1 MTTNE
6 TIYDLWSCEGRI
18 EVRKIKVGDTA
29 NPVILACFPS
39 QQFVSALPDPNTVN
53 TTYVAPC
60 VYGAGKTYREAVVD
74 GIQRMRSSNFRS
86 NTLGAALKGS
96 PGAID
101 RLEAALLSLEE
112 TAD

>member
-1 MTTNE
+1 MTEIQPT
-6 TIYDLWSCEGRI
+6 YDLWSCEGRI
-18 EVRKIKVGDTA
+18 EVRKYLPGTQA
-29 NPVILACFPS
+29 EILVSFPS

-74 GIQRMRSSNFRS
+74 GIQRMRSSNFRRS
-86 NTLGAALKGS
+86 TLGAALKDS

-101 RLEAALLSLEE
+101 RLEAALMSLEE
-112 TAD
+112 TVR